1 MANPYDMMDAKEYMQ
16 MSNDFFIEDWKY
28 NNKIYPYGN
37 VDPNTVTSKPKI
49 AFTDDQLKNA
59 RNVTDWFDEV
69 TRTGIINNESL
80 SINGGSDNSRFVYII
95 WQKKKYQFSLEY

>member
-28 NNKIYPYGN
+28 YNKIYPYGN
-37 VDPNTVTSKPKI
+37 VDPYTVTSKPKI

-59 RNVTDWFDEV
+59 RKLIFTLPSFHV
-69 TRTGIINNESL
+69 S
-80 SINGGSDNSRFVYII
+80 
-95 WQKKKYQFSLEY
+95 